1 MLITSPEYNRP
12 HKYVCA
18 KCGKEF
24 MEPAFTNVHYKK
36 NGAQYYPYA
45 DANEPDDAFTL
56 LGLVPLCDS
65 CAREEH
71 RTNRVSEHIVL
82 F

>member
-12 HKYVCA
+12 HKLVCA

-24 MEPAFTNVHYKK
+24 MQPAFTNVHYKK
-36 NGAQYYPYA
+36 NGKLYYPYA
-45 DANEPDDAFTL
+45 DVNEPDDFYL
-56 LGLVPLCDS
+56 VLDLVPLCDS
-65 CAREEH
+65 CAEEEQKEK
-71 RTNRVSEHIVL
+71 RVSEYIVL